1 MLGTQASSNGSPRL
15 PNGRKMSWRHRKGK
29 QRAADLSEELSVRR
43 ALGQRPSW
51 HHLALGPRCTAL
63 LWYFSERANQIVS
76 FQQSRKEASSF
87 FFIFFFL
94 KMTGNKLM
102 AETIR
107 GEQSSVDLF
116 YMSDRRECTR
126 GPLQRFTTS
135 LWWVLFLFLR
145 PLHLLIPKELEEIK
159 WMLFHLQPVLWP
171 EMTNDLSVLWFCK
184 RLGGKKT
191 TTHLLFLFNDLFSIL
206 CQGWSLN

>member
-1 MLGTQASSNGSPRL
+1 MEAQEGKTTRSRPLWGTLCAAGFGSAPVLTSSGTGTQMYSSLVVLFRASK
-15 PNGRKMSWRHRKGK
+15 PN
-29 QRAADLSEELSVRR
+29 SE
-43 ALGQRPSW
+43 
-51 HHLALGPRCTAL
+51 
-63 LWYFSERANQIVS
+63 FSTKSEG
-76 FQQSRKEASSF
+76 SF
-87 FFIFFFL
+87 FFFFHFFFL